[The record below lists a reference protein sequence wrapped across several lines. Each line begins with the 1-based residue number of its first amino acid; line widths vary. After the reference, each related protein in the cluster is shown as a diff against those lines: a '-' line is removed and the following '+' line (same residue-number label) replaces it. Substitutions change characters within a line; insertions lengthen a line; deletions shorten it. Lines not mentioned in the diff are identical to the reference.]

1 MRGLEFTHPPYIMP
15 HSLMPSQQT
24 VRSLQSSVGAEGS
37 GTRVVPAHGGG
48 VGLVSGSHV
57 SKHL

>member
-1 MRGLEFTHPPYIMP
+1 MP

-24 VRSLQSSVGAEGS
+24 VCSPQLSVETEGS

-48 VGLVSGSHV
+48 VGPVSGLHV
-57 SKHL
+57 SKQL